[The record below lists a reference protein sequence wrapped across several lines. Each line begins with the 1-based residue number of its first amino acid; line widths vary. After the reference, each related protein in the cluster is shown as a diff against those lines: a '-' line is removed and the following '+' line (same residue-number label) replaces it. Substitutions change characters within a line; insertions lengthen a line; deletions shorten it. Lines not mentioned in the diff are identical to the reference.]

1 MSEQDGHAW
10 EMRESHS
17 QGDGPTLHTIG
28 YGGRTLDSLIA
39 ALKTHRI
46 EYLIDVRT
54 SPYSKFKPEFSREP
68 LEAALK
74 ARGLRYVFMG
84 DTLGGQPRD
93 PDCYADGKVD
103 YEKVRQQ
110 EFFKAGVERLR
121 KAHEQRVRAAL
132 VCSEG
137 RPEQCHRSK
146 MIGEALAAAGIPLRH
161 IDEDGQLLTQTQVM
175 DRLTGGQ
182 FDFFG
187 GPALTSR
194 KRYGPGRDK
203 PAPALQANCFST
215 TGSKNATLPPSQ

>member
-1 MSEQDGHAW
+1 MKGSL
-10 EMRESHS
+10 SHW
-17 QGDGPTLHTIG
+17 DGPTLHTIG
-28 YGGRTLDSLIA
+28 YGGRTLDALIA
-39 ALKTHRI
+39 ALNAHRI
-46 EYLIDVRT
+46 EYLLDVRT
-54 SPYSKFKPEFSREP
+54 SPYSKFKPEFSREA

-93 PDCYADGKVD
+93 PDCYTDGKVD

-132 VCSEG
+132 MCSEG

-146 MIGEALAAAGIPLRH
+146 MIGEALAAADILLRH

-182 FDFFG
+182 LDFFG

-194 KRYGPGRDK
+194 KRYGPGRDEIVD
-203 PAPALQANCFST
+203 AH
-215 TGSKNATLPPSQ
+215 